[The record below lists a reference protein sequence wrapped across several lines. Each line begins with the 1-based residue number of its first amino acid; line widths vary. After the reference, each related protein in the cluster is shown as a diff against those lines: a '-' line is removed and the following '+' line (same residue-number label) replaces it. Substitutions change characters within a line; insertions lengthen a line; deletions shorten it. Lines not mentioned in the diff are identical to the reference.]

1 MKSTDNQPVQL
12 VVRTERNPK
21 VMRLANL
28 TQIVNE
34 QQSQDLERAIK
45 LEQSRKLSQ
54 QFYRPEDDLQMAEM
68 M

>member
-1 MKSTDNQPVQL
+1 MKSTDHQPAQL
-12 VVRTERNPK
+12 VVRTDRNPK

-34 QQSQDLERAIK
+34 QQSKDLERAVK

>member
-1 MKSTDNQPVQL
+1 
-12 VVRTERNPK
+12 
-21 VMRLANL
+21 MRLANL

-34 QQSQDLERAIK
+34 QQSKDLERAIK